1 MGAERVQ
8 DEDGD
13 VVGVESDSVVDD
25 ATSIMFIKCRNKS
38 PGTTH
43 GWLKCPLY
51 M

>member
-13 VVGVESDSVVDD
+13 VVGVES
-25 ATSIMFIKCRNKS
+25 FIKCRNKS